1 MKSATNASARLRNY
15 RQLAVGKGGLPPLLS
30 QRYIDASEGGG
41 KPPFPTCDYS
51 PGSLIPRLFDLM
63 KSLVTGGTGFVGS
76 HLVRTL
82 LERDEQVRCLVR
94 PTSRL
99 DNLEDLSVEFV
110 TGDLRD
116 LDSLRLA
123 AKGCSVVYHCA
134 ADYRLWC
141 KDPNEMYQSNVE
153 GSNNVMQ
160 AAFDEGVDRVVYTST
175 VGCLGLNANGEP
187 ANEETPVTIEDMI
200 GHYKRSKFLAED
212 RVREWATRGL
222 PVVIV
227 NPSTPVGELDI
238 KPTPT
243 GKIIVDFLRGKM
255 FGYVDTGMNLIDV
268 RDCAEGHVLAAEKG
282 SVGERYILGGRDL
295 TLKELFDALATVTD
309 IAAPKMKVPH
319 WVAETYARL
328 ENLWSINVAR
338 REPDVPLESVK
349 LARHK
354 MWFDASKAVR
364 ELGLPRNP
372 IERALERAV
381 KWFREHGY
389 A

>member
-1 MKSATNASARLRNY
+1 MSA
-15 RQLAVGKGGLPPLLS
+15 
-30 QRYIDASEGGG
+30 
-41 KPPFPTCDYS
+41 
-51 PGSLIPRLFDLM
+51 
-63 KSLVTGGTGFVGS
+63 LVTGGTGFVGS
-76 HLVRTL
+76 QLVRTL
-82 LERDEQVRCLVR
+82 LERGEHVRCLVR
-94 PTSRL
+94 STSRL
-99 DNLEDLSVEFV
+99 DNLKDLPVEFS

-116 LDSLRLA
+116 LDSLRRA
-123 AKGCSVVYHCA
+123 AKGCRVIYHCA

-153 GSNNVMQ
+153 GSNNIMQ
-160 AAFDEGVDRVVYTST
+160 ASSDEGVDRVIYTST
-175 VGCLGLNANGEP
+175 VGCLGLNEDGHP
-187 ANEETPVTIEDMI
+187 ANEETPVTIDDMI
-200 GHYKRSKFLAED
+200 GHYKRSKFLAEEK
-212 RVREWATRGL
+212 VREWVRRGL

-282 SVGERYILGGRDL
+282 RVGERYILGGSNL
-295 TLKELFDALATVTD
+295 TLKELFDALASVTE
-309 IAAPKMKVPH
+309 IASPRLKVPH
-319 WVAETYARL
+319 WVAETYARM
-328 ENLWSINVAR
+328 ENLWSINVSR

-349 LARHK
+349 MSRHK
-354 MWFDASKAVR
+354 MWFDASKAVH

-372 IERALERAV
+372 VERALERAV
-381 KWFREHGY
+381 NWFRDHGY

>member
-1 MKSATNASARLRNY
+1 VK
-15 RQLAVGKGGLPPLLS
+15 V
-30 QRYIDASEGGG
+30 
-41 KPPFPTCDYS
+41 
-51 PGSLIPRLFDLM
+51 
-63 KSLVTGGTGFVGS
+63 LVTGGTGFVGS
-76 HLVRTL
+76 HLVRVL
-82 LERDEQVRCLVR
+82 LERGEQVQCLVR
-94 PTSRL
+94 STSRR
-99 DNLEDLSVEFV
+99 DNIEGLPVEFL

-116 LDSLRLA
+116 IDSLRQA
-123 AKGCSVVYHCA
+123 AKGCHVVYHCA

-160 AAFDEGVDRVVYTST
+160 AAFDEGVERVVYTST
-175 VGCLGLNANGEP
+175 VGCLGLNDNGTP
-187 ANEETPVTIEDMI
+187 ANEDTPVTIDDMT
-200 GHYKRSKFLAED
+200 GHYKRSKFLAEAK
-212 RVREWATRGL
+212 VREWARRGL

-282 SVGERYILGGRDL
+282 RSGERYILGGRNL
-295 TLKELFDALATVTD
+295 SLKELFDALGSMTE
-309 IAAPKMKVPH
+309 IASPKMKVPH

-328 ENLWSINVAR
+328 ENFWAINIAR
-338 REPDVPLESVK
+338 HAPDVPLESVK

-354 MWFDASKAVR
+354 MWFDASKGVR
-364 ELGLPRNP
+364 ELGLPQNP
-372 IERALERAV
+372 IDGALERAV
-381 KWFREHGY
+381 TWFREHGY
-389 A
+389 V

>member
-1 MKSATNASARLRNY
+1 MTA
-15 RQLAVGKGGLPPLLS
+15 
-30 QRYIDASEGGG
+30 
-41 KPPFPTCDYS
+41 
-51 PGSLIPRLFDLM
+51 
-63 KSLVTGGTGFVGS
+63 LVTGGTGFVGS
-76 HLVRTL
+76 HLVRVL
-82 LERDEQVRCLVR
+82 LERGEQVRCLIR

-116 LDSLRLA
+116 LTSLRLA

-153 GSNNVMQ
+153 GSHNVMQ
-160 AAFDEGVDRVVYTST
+160 AAFDEGVQRVVYTST
-175 VGCLGLNANGEP
+175 VGCLGLKDNDEP
-187 ANEETPVTIEDMI
+187 ANEDTPVTIEDMI
-200 GHYKRSKFLAED
+200 GHYKRSKFLAEEK
-212 RVREWATRGL
+212 VREWATRGL

-282 SVGERYILGGRDL
+282 RAGERYILGGRDVS
-295 TLKELFDALATVTD
+295 LKELFDSLASVTE
-309 IAAPKMKVPH
+309 IASPKMKVPH
-319 WVAETYARL
+319 WVAETYARV
-328 ENLWSINVAR
+328 ENFWSINVAR

-364 ELGLPRNP
+364 ELGLAQNP

-381 KWFREHGY
+381 NWFREHGY
-389 A
+389 V

>member
-1 MKSATNASARLRNY
+1 MR
-15 RQLAVGKGGLPPLLS
+15 
-30 QRYIDASEGGG
+30 I
-41 KPPFPTCDYS
+41 
-51 PGSLIPRLFDLM
+51 
-63 KSLVTGGTGFVGS
+63 LVTGGTGFVGS
-76 HLVRTL
+76 HLVRVL
-82 LERDEQVRCLVR
+82 LERGEQVRCLVR

-99 DNLEDLSVEFV
+99 DNLKDLPVEFV

-116 LDSLRLA
+116 LDSLREA
-123 AKGCSVVYHCA
+123 AKGCRGVYHCA
-134 ADYRLWC
+134 ADYRLWS
-141 KDPNEMYQSNVE
+141 KDPDEMYQSNVE

-160 AAFDEGVDRVVYTST
+160 AAFDEGVERLVYTST
-175 VGCLGLNANGEP
+175 VGCLGLNHNGTA
-187 ANEETPVTIEDMI
+187 ANEDTPVTIDDMI
-200 GHYKRSKFLAED
+200 GHYKRSKFLAEKK
-212 RVREWATRGL
+212 VREWARRGL

-282 SVGERYILGGRDL
+282 RPGERYILGGRDL
-295 TLKELFDALATVTD
+295 TLKELFDALARVTE
-309 IAAPKMKVPH
+309 IASPKMKVPH

-328 ENLWSINVAR
+328 ENLWSINIVR
-338 REPDVPLESVK
+338 RDPDVPLESVK
-349 LARHK
+349 LARYK

-364 ELGLPRNP
+364 ELGLRQSP
-372 IERALERAV
+372 IDGALARAV

-389 A
+389 V

>member
-1 MKSATNASARLRNY
+1 MK
-15 RQLAVGKGGLPPLLS
+15 
-30 QRYIDASEGGG
+30 I
-41 KPPFPTCDYS
+41 
-51 PGSLIPRLFDLM
+51 
-63 KSLVTGGTGFVGS
+63 LVTGGTGFVGS
-76 HLVRTL
+76 HLVRVL
-82 LERDEQVRCLVR
+82 LERGEQVRCLVR

-99 DNLEDLSVEFV
+99 DNLKELSVDFV

-116 LDSLRLA
+116 IDSLRNA

-141 KDPNEMYQSNVE
+141 KDPAEMYQSNVE

-160 AAFDEGVDRVVYTST
+160 AAFDEGVERVVYTST
-175 VGCLGLNANGEP
+175 VGCLGLNDDGTP
-187 ANEETPVTIEDMI
+187 ANEETPVTIDDMM
-200 GHYKRSKFLAED
+200 GHYKRSKFLAEEK
-212 RVREWATRGL
+212 VREWAGRGL

-227 NPSTPVGELDI
+227 NPSTPVGEPDI

-282 SVGERYILGGRDL
+282 RVGERYILGARNL
-295 TLKELFDALATVTD
+295 TLKELFDGLAGVTE
-309 IAAPKMKVPH
+309 IASPKLKVPH

-328 ENLWSINVAR
+328 ENFWSIEVAR
-338 REPDVPLESVK
+338 RQPEVPLESVK

-354 MWFDASKAVR
+354 MWFDASKAVS
-364 ELGLPRNP
+364 ELGLPQNP
-372 IERALERAV
+372 IKQALERAV
-381 KWFREHGY
+381 AWFQEHGY
-389 A
+389 V

>member
-1 MKSATNASARLRNY
+1 VKT
-15 RQLAVGKGGLPPLLS
+15 
-30 QRYIDASEGGG
+30 
-41 KPPFPTCDYS
+41 
-51 PGSLIPRLFDLM
+51 
-63 KSLVTGGTGFVGS
+63 LVTGGTGFVGS
-76 HLVRTL
+76 HLVRAL
-82 LERDEQVRCLVR
+82 LDRGEQVQCLVR
-94 PTSRL
+94 STSRR
-99 DNLEDLSVEFV
+99 DNLEDLPVEFV

-116 LDSLRLA
+116 IDSLKLA
-123 AKGCSVVYHCA
+123 TKDCRVVYHCA

-160 AAFDEGVDRVVYTST
+160 AAFDEGVERVVYTST
-175 VGCLGLNANGEP
+175 VGCLGLNDNGAP
-187 ANEETPVTIEDMI
+187 ANEDTPVTIDDMT
-200 GHYKRSKFLAED
+200 GHYKRSKFLAEEK
-212 RVREWATRGL
+212 VREWAARGL

-255 FGYVDTGMNLIDV
+255 FGYVETGMNLIDV
-268 RDCAEGHVLAAEKG
+268 RDCAQGHLLAAQKG
-282 SVGERYILGGRDL
+282 RAGERYILGGRDL
-295 TLKELFDALATVTD
+295 TLKELFDSLARVTGT
-309 IAAPKMKVPH
+309 ASPKLKVPH

-328 ENLWSINVAR
+328 ENAWSIRIAR
-338 REPDVPLESVK
+338 RDPDVPLESVK

-354 MWFDASKAVR
+354 MWFDSSKAVR
-364 ELGLPRNP
+364 ELGLTQNP
-372 IERALERAV
+372 IDAALERAV

>member
-1 MKSATNASARLRNY
+1 M
-15 RQLAVGKGGLPPLLS
+15 V
-30 QRYIDASEGGG
+30 
-41 KPPFPTCDYS
+41 
-51 PGSLIPRLFDLM
+51 
-63 KSLVTGGTGFVGS
+63 LVTGGTGFVGS
-76 HLVRTL
+76 HLVRVL
-82 LERDEQVRCLVR
+82 LERGEQVRCLVR
-94 PTSRL
+94 STSRL
-99 DNLEDLSVEFV
+99 DNLEDLSVELV

-116 LDSLRLA
+116 LGSLRQA
-123 AKGCSVVYHCA
+123 VKGVRVVYHCA

-160 AAFDEGVDRVVYTST
+160 AAFDEGVERVVYTST
-175 VGCLGLNANGEP
+175 VGCLGLNNNGKP
-187 ANEETPVTIEDMI
+187 ANEDAPVTIDDMT
-200 GHYKRSKFLAED
+200 GHYKRSKFLAEEK
-212 RVREWATRGL
+212 VREWAQRGL

-255 FGYVDTGMNLIDV
+255 FGYVETGMNLIDV

-282 SVGERYILGGRDL
+282 RFGERYILGGRNL
-295 TLKELFDALATVTD
+295 TLKELFDALGSMTE
-309 IAAPKMKVPH
+309 IASPKMKVPH

-328 ENLWSINVAR
+328 ENFWSIDIAR
-338 REPDVPLESVK
+338 RAPDVPLESVK

-364 ELGLPRNP
+364 ELGLPQNP
-372 IERALERAV
+372 IEVALERAV

-389 A
+389 V

>member
-1 MKSATNASARLRNY
+1 M
-15 RQLAVGKGGLPPLLS
+15 
-30 QRYIDASEGGG
+30 
-41 KPPFPTCDYS
+41 
-51 PGSLIPRLFDLM
+51 
-63 KSLVTGGTGFVGS
+63 
-76 HLVRTL
+76 VRS
-82 LERDEQVRCLVR
+82 
-94 PTSRL
+94 TSRRN
-99 DNLEDLSVEFV
+99 NLKELNVQFV

-116 LDSLRLA
+116 LDSLKRA
-123 AKGCSVVYHCA
+123 AKGCRVVYHCA

-141 KDPNEMYQSNVE
+141 KHPNEMYQSNVE

-160 AAFDEGVDRVVYTST
+160 AAFDEGVERVVYTST
-175 VGCLGLNANGEP
+175 VGCLGLNETGTP
-187 ANEETPVTIEDMI
+187 ATEETPVTIEDMI
-200 GHYKRSKFLAED
+200 GNYKRSKFLAEEK
-212 RVREWATRGL
+212 VKEWARRGL

-227 NPSTPVGELDI
+227 NPSTPVGEMDI

-282 SVGERYILGGRDL
+282 RVGELYILGGRNL
-295 TLKELFDALATVTD
+295 TLKEVFDALASVTE
-309 IAAPKMKVPH
+309 IASPKMNVPH

-328 ENLWSINVAR
+328 ENVWSINIAR

-354 MWFDASKAVR
+354 MWFDPSKAVR
-364 ELGLPRNP
+364 ELGLPQNP

-381 KWFREHGY
+381 NWFREHGY
-389 A
+389 V

>member
-1 MKSATNASARLRNY
+1 MS
-15 RQLAVGKGGLPPLLS
+15 V
-30 QRYIDASEGGG
+30 
-41 KPPFPTCDYS
+41 
-51 PGSLIPRLFDLM
+51 
-63 KSLVTGGTGFVGS
+63 LVTGGTGFVGS

-82 LERDEQVRCLVR
+82 LERGEQVRCLVR

-99 DNLEDLSVEFV
+99 DNLKGLQVEFV

-123 AKGCSVVYHCA
+123 AKGCSVLYHCA

-141 KDPNEMYQSNVE
+141 KDPSEMYQSNVE

-212 RVREWATRGL
+212 KVREWATRGL
-222 PVVIV
+222 QVVIV

-238 KPTPT
+238 RPTPT

-282 SVGERYILGGRDL
+282 SAGERYILGGRDL
-295 TLKELFDALATVTD
+295 TLKELFDALASVTD
-309 IAAPKMKVPH
+309 IASPKMKVPH

-328 ENLWSINVAR
+328 ENLWSINVAH

-354 MWFDASKAVR
+354 MWFDPSKAVR
-364 ELGLPRNP
+364 ELGLPRNS

-381 KWFREHGY
+381 EWFREHGY